1 MKKQE
6 EYIMNTGLVLLLE
19 MVAVFAILS
28 LISFGK
34 LVKWFFAPEHCV
46 LLQRT
51 YWFIVVVAAIAA
63 IVQW

>member
-1 MKKQE
+1 
-6 EYIMNTGLVLLLE
+6 MNTGLTLLLE
-19 MVAVFAILS
+19 MLAIFVVVT

-34 LVKWFFAPEHCV
+34 LAKWFFAPEHCV
-46 LLQRT
+46 WLQRS